1 MQIILTLCLHYDGR
15 RLIISLE
22 QFRSLTVDVAIMQK
36 RPSKLKV
43 LKIQI
48 FILLVNL
55 GCKKDGWTIKS
66 YKNPQKYTENEH

>member
-1 MQIILTLCLHYDGR
+1 MQIILTLCLDYDG

-48 FILLVNL
+48 FILLVHL
-55 GCKKDGWTIKS
+55 GCKKDGLAIKS
-66 YKNPQKYTENEH
+66 YKNPKKYTENEH

>member
-1 MQIILTLCLHYDGR
+1 MQIILTLCLDYDGR

-48 FILLVNL
+48 FILLVHL
-55 GCKKDGWTIKS
+55 GCKKDGLIIKKS
-66 YKNPQKYTENEH
+66 QKTPK